1 MKLTYTRTLAR
12 RISFAFLGFIIILSV
27 VALFVRDS
35 INDKLNKISQVSKD
49 IENNRAEPEKLLLLL
64 HKADDDFQQ
73 SLVKNNKDLK
83 ATYRQEISLAFNK
96 IDTLL
101 HKQVSDTSNLTP
113 PERVRMKY
121 WYQQKVS
128 LSGRLYSLRLN
139 FDSLLTAYA
148 SVDSI
153 GLAKTTIPSPNLQFK
168 KAEIINKSNAK
179 NKAATKRGLIER
191 IKDAINNKDGNSTM
205 HQQDAKETNAKA
217 LKVIKQN
224 QLAYNK
230 ALKQLQQQNAKIQQ
244 QNVKQLHTQRQLVT
258 TNSYIVNEL
267 GNLISQVKDINYN
280 MADEFKSMALKS
292 YQDSTTQLNKLY
304 LTALCLLAVFSA
316 LLIVFITQLHQ
327 SEVLLREEIESSV
340 AIAQEKMD
348 LLHHMSHE
356 VRTPLTS
363 IMGFLYIFSKSD
375 MTPKQAEMLES
386 IQLSSDM
393 VLRTLNDTLD
403 AAKMEHSELVI
414 YPEPFNPDYILST
427 VIESM
432 GPIATKKKLY
442 LKYNFIGNKNA
453 LIVGDSFRLKQ
464 IVVNLLSNAIKY
476 TQDGSVTVNAQLL
489 ANDTRLQVEV
499 TDTGD
504 GISREQQAGL
514 FSKYYQTSSSK
525 GQVGTGLGLF
535 ICKQLIKLQNGRISV
550 KSELGKGTTF
560 TFYIPYQK
568 KEKNQPVVVG
578 SH

>member
-12 RISFAFLGFIIILSV
+12 RIFFAFLGIIIILSI

-35 INDKLNKISQVSKD
+35 INDKLTKISQVSND
-49 IENNRAEPEKLLLLL
+49 IENNRAEPEKVLLLL
-64 HKADDDFQQ
+64 HKADADFQQ
-73 SLVKNNKDLK
+73 SLVKNDGKLK
-83 ATYRQEISLAFNK
+83 TNYQQEISLAFNK

-101 HKQVSDTSNLTP
+101 HKQVSDSSNLTL
-113 PERVRMKY
+113 PERSRMNY
-121 WYQQKVS
+121 WYQRRIS
-128 LSGRLYSLRLN
+128 LSGRLYLLRRS

-148 SVDSI
+148 NVDSA
-153 GLAKTTIPSPNLQFK
+153 GLAKTSEPATNLQFK
-168 KAEIINKSNAK
+168 KTEIISQSNTANKT
-179 NKAATKRGLIER
+179 AAKRGLIER
-191 IKDAINNKDGNSTM
+191 IKDAINNKDENSTK
-205 HQQDAKETNAKA
+205 HQRDTKEVNAKA

-224 QLAYNK
+224 QQAYNK
-230 ALKQLQQQNAKIQQ
+230 ALQQLKHQSAE
-244 QNVKQLHTQRQLVT
+244 QLHTQRQLVT
-258 TNSYIVNEL
+258 TNSYIINEL

-327 SEVLLREEIESSV
+327 SEVLLRDEIESSV
-340 AIAQEKMD
+340 AIAQQKMD

-363 IMGFLYIFSKSD
+363 IMGFLYIFSKSE
-375 MTPKQAEMLES
+375 MTTKQAEMLES

-403 AAKMEHSELVI
+403 AAKMENSELAI
-414 YPEPFNPDYILST
+414 YTEPFNPDYILST

-442 LKYNFIGNKNA
+442 IKYNFKGNKNA
-453 LIVGDSFRLKQ
+453 LVLGDSFRLKQ
-464 IVVNLLSNAIKY
+464 IVVNLLSNALKY
-476 TQDGSVTVNAQLL
+476 TYEGGVTVNAQLI
-489 ANDTRLQVEV
+489 ANETRLQVEV

-504 GISREQQAGL
+504 GISQEQQAGL

-535 ICKQLIKLQNGRISV
+535 ICKQLIKLQNGRITV

-560 TFYIPYQK
+560 TFFIPYQK
-568 KEKNQPVVVG
+568 KEKNQAVVVSG
-578 SH
+578 E

>member
-1 MKLTYTRTLAR
+1 MKLTYTTTLTR
-12 RISFAFLGFIIILSV
+12 RIFFAFLGFIIILSV

-49 IENNRAEPEKLLLLL
+49 IENNRAEPEKVLLLL
-64 HKADDDFQQ
+64 HKADADFQQ
-73 SLVKNNKDLK
+73 SLVKNNKNLK
-83 ATYRQEISLAFNK
+83 TTYQQEISLAFDK

-101 HKQVSDTSNLTP
+101 HKQVSDTSNLTS
-113 PERVRMKY
+113 PERARMKY
-121 WYQQKVS
+121 WYQQRVA
-128 LSGRLYSLRLN
+128 LSDRLYLLRRS

-148 SVDSI
+148 NVDSI
-153 GLAKTTIPSPNLQFK
+153 GVVKTKVPNPNLQFK
-168 KAEIINKSNAK
+168 KTEIISKSNATQ
-179 NKAATKRGLIER
+179 KAAVKRGLIER
-191 IKDAINNKDGNSTM
+191 LKDAINNKDGNSTK
-205 HQQDAKETNAKA
+205 HQQDTKETNAKA

-230 ALKQLQQQNAKIQQ
+230 ALKQLQQQNVKLQQ
-244 QNVKQLHTQRQLVT
+244 QNVKQLYTQRQLVT

-267 GNLISQVKDINYN
+267 GNIISQVKEINYN

-340 AIAQEKMD
+340 AIAQQKMD

-363 IMGFLYIFSKSD
+363 IMGFLYIFSKSE

-403 AAKMEHSELVI
+403 AAKMEHSELAI
-414 YPEPFNPDYILST
+414 HAEPFNPDYVLSA

-432 GPIATKKKLY
+432 GPIANKKKLY
-442 LKYNFIGNKNA
+442 LKYNFTGNKNA
-453 LIVGDSFRLKQ
+453 MVIGDSFRLKQ

-476 TQDGSVTVNAQLL
+476 TQEGGVTVNAQLI
-489 ANDTRLQVEV
+489 ANETRLQVEV
-499 TDTGD
+499 TDTGE
-504 GISREQQAGL
+504 GISPEQQAGL

-535 ICKQLIKLQNGRISV
+535 ICKQLIKLQKGRISV
-550 KSELGKGTTF
+550 KSELGKGATF
-560 TFYIPYQK
+560 TFSIPYQK
-568 KEKNQPVVVG
+568 KEKNVLVV
-578 SH
+578 SSE

>member
-1 MKLTYTRTLAR
+1 MKLTYTRNLVR
-12 RISFAFLGFIIILSV
+12 KIFFAFLGFIIILSV

-35 INDKLNKISQVSKD
+35 INHKLNKISQVSED
-49 IENNRAEPEKLLLLL
+49 IESNRAEPEKALLLL
-64 HKADDDFQQ
+64 HQADYDFQH
-73 SLVKNNKDLK
+73 SLVDNDKKLK
-83 ATYRQEISLAFNK
+83 TNYQQELTLAFNK
-96 IDTLL
+96 VDTLL
-101 HKQVSDTSNLTP
+101 QKQVSDTSNLTSQ
-113 PERVRMKY
+113 ERSRIKH
-121 WYQQKVS
+121 WYKQKVS
-128 LSGRLYSLRLN
+128 LSDQLHVLRRS
-139 FDSLLTAYA
+139 FDSLLTAYVNA
-148 SVDSI
+148 DSL
-153 GLAKTTIPSPNLQFK
+153 GLSKVKEPKLQ
-168 KAEIINKSNAK
+168 INKTEPLTKSNTVHKSTA
-179 NKAATKRGLIER
+179 KRGLIER
-191 IKDAINNKDGNSTM
+191 LKDAINNKDASSTK
-205 HQQDAKETNAKA
+205 HQHDTKETNAKA
-217 LKVIKQN
+217 LKVIRQN

-230 ALKQLQQQNAKIQQ
+230 ALQQLKHQNAE
-244 QNVKQLHTQRQLVT
+244 QLHTQRQLVT
-258 TNSYIVNEL
+258 TNSYIINEL
-267 GNLISQVKDINYN
+267 GNIIGQVKDINYN
-280 MADEFKSMALKS
+280 MADEFKGMALKS

-327 SEVLLREEIESSV
+327 SEVLLCEEIESSV
-340 AIAQEKMD
+340 AIAQQKMD

-363 IMGFLYIFSKSD
+363 IMGFLYIFSKSE
-375 MTPKQAEMLES
+375 MTTKQAEMLES

-403 AAKMEHSELVI
+403 AAKMENSELAI
-414 YPEPFNPDYILST
+414 YAEPFNPDYILQM

-442 LKYNFIGNKNA
+442 LKYNFAGNKNT
-453 LIVGDSFRLKQ
+453 LVLGDSFRLKQ

-476 TQDGSVTVNAQLL
+476 TREGGITINAQLM

-499 TDTGD
+499 TDTGE
-504 GISREQQAGL
+504 GISAEQQAGL

-535 ICKQLIKLQNGRISV
+535 ICKQLIKLQKGKITV

-560 TFYIPYQK
+560 TFFIPYPK
-568 KEKNQPVVVG
+568 REKAVI

>member
-35 INDKLNKISQVSKD
+35 INDKLNKISQVSND
-49 IENNRAEPEKLLLLL
+49 IESNRAEPEKVLLLL
-64 HKADDDFQQ
+64 HKADDHFQQ
-73 SLVKNNKDLK
+73 SLVKNNGKSK
-83 ATYRQEISLAFNK
+83 TSYQQEISLAFNK

-101 HKQVSDTSNLTP
+101 QKKLSDTSNLSSV
-113 PERVRMKY
+113 ERTRIKY
-121 WYQQKVS
+121 WYQQRS
-128 LSGRLYSLRLN
+128 ALSGRLNLLRRS
-139 FDSLLTAYA
+139 FDSLLTDYTN
-148 SVDSI
+148 VDSI
-153 GLAKTTIPSPNLQFK
+153 GPGEARVAAPSLQLK
-168 KAEIINKSNAK
+168 KSDVISKSNTAQ
-179 NKAATKRGLIER
+179 KAAVKRGLIER
-191 IKDAINNKDGNSTM
+191 IKDAINNKNENSTR
-205 HQQDAKETNAKA
+205 HQHDAKETNAKA

-230 ALKQLQQQNAKIQQ
+230 ALKQLQQQN
-244 QNVKQLHTQRQLVT
+244 VKQLHTQRQLVT
-258 TNSYIVNEL
+258 TNSYIINEL
-267 GNLISQVKDINYN
+267 GNIISQIKDINYN

-340 AIAQEKMD
+340 AIAQQKMD

-363 IMGFLYIFSKSD
+363 IMGFLYIFSKSE
-375 MTPKQAEMLES
+375 MTAKQAEMLES

-403 AAKMEHSELVI
+403 AAKMEHSELAI
-414 YPEPFNPDYILST
+414 YAEPFNPDYILSA

-442 LKYNFIGNKNA
+442 IKYNFTGNKNA
-453 LIVGDSFRLKQ
+453 LVLGDSFRLKQ

-476 TQDGSVTVNAQLL
+476 THEGGVTVSAQLIP
-489 ANDTRLQVEV
+489 NETRLQVEV

-504 GISREQQAGL
+504 GISAEQQAGL
-514 FSKYYQTSSSK
+514 FSKYYQTNSSK

-535 ICKQLIKLQNGRISV
+535 ICKQLIKLQKGKITV
-550 KSELGKGTTF
+550 KSEPGKGTTF
-560 TFYIPYQK
+560 TFFIPYPK
-568 KEKNQPVVVG
+568 KEKAVI

>member
-1 MKLTYTRTLAR
+1 MKLTYTRNLVR
-12 RISFAFLGFIIILSV
+12 KIFFAFLGFIIILSV

-35 INDKLNKISQVSKD
+35 INHKLNKISQVSED
-49 IENNRAEPEKLLLLL
+49 IESNRAEPEKALLLL
-64 HKADDDFQQ
+64 HQADYDFQH
-73 SLVKNNKDLK
+73 SLVDNDKKLK
-83 ATYRQEISLAFNK
+83 TNYQQELTLAFNK
-96 IDTLL
+96 VDTLL
-101 HKQVSDTSNLTP
+101 QKQVSDTSNLTSQ
-113 PERVRMKY
+113 ERSRIKH
-121 WYQQKVS
+121 WYKQKVS
-128 LSGRLYSLRLN
+128 LSDQLHVLRRS
-139 FDSLLTAYA
+139 FDSLLTAYVNA
-148 SVDSI
+148 DSL
-153 GLAKTTIPSPNLQFK
+153 GLSKVKEPKLQ
-168 KAEIINKSNAK
+168 INKTEPLTKSNTVHKSTA
-179 NKAATKRGLIER
+179 KRGLIER
-191 IKDAINNKDGNSTM
+191 LKDAINNKDASSTK
-205 HQQDAKETNAKA
+205 HQHDTKETNAKA
-217 LKVIKQN
+217 LKVIRQN

-230 ALKQLQQQNAKIQQ
+230 ALQQLKHQNAE
-244 QNVKQLHTQRQLVT
+244 QLHTQRQLVT
-258 TNSYIVNEL
+258 TNSYIINEL
-267 GNLISQVKDINYN
+267 GNIIGQVKDINYN
-280 MADEFKSMALKS
+280 MADEFKGMALKS

-327 SEVLLREEIESSV
+327 SEVLLCEEIESSV
-340 AIAQEKMD
+340 AIAQQKMD

-363 IMGFLYIFSKSD
+363 IMGFLYIFSKSE
-375 MTPKQAEMLES
+375 MTTKQAEMLES

-403 AAKMEHSELVI
+403 AAKMENSELAI
-414 YPEPFNPDYILST
+414 YAEPFNPDYILQM

-442 LKYNFIGNKNA
+442 LKYNFAGNKNT
-453 LIVGDSFRLKQ
+453 LVLGDSFRLKQ

-476 TQDGSVTVNAQLL
+476 TREGGITINAQLM

-499 TDTGD
+499 TDTGE
-504 GISREQQAGL
+504 GISAEQQAGL

-535 ICKQLIKLQNGRISV
+535 ICKQLIKLQKGKISV

-560 TFYIPYQK
+560 TFFIPYPK
-568 KEKNQPVVVG
+568 REKAVI